1 MGWNLIWA
9 NDMDCKKVKFSL
21 LNILFNRLITLEDIY
36 RTVKFLVIDNTGITS
51 QSIKI
56 DLGFTNLKKYN

>member
-1 MGWNLIWA
+1 
-9 NDMDCKKVKFSL
+9 MDCKKVKFSL